1 MKISY
6 TNGHNCTQLKNIGA
20 GTVFRPTNSRALYI
34 RTDTNGNSLILN
46 DRCQNLW
53 GSVAD
58 IQSNFEHSKITFEE
72 THDYEEL
79 ILCIDLAN
87 GGAILFYEGI
97 EIECPACDL
106 LVDDKGE

>member
-6 TNGHNCTQLKNIGA
+6 TNGHNCAQLKNIGA

-34 RTDTNGNSLILN
+34 RTDTNGNSLLLN

-58 IQSNFEHSKITFEE
+58 IQSNFEHSKTTFEE

-97 EIECPACDL
+97 EIERPACDL